1 MAFESRPKGPGVAKD
16 AFCGYHKGEEGRR
29 KAMYRYFLF
38 YKPFGCVTARRDDR
52 YPTVMDWFRDLGNED
67 LSPVGRLDRET
78 EGLLLVTNDGMWNR
92 KMTLLPVVSFV
103 YLLLVFFSFRM
114 YQKMESI
121 GAVAGMKTEYYF
133 TLKNESIFPFA
144 GVRVKMYSDFSYVEN
159 MKEDTEYELLKGD
172 EYTFETNMICKYRG
186 EYQVGIKEVIIT
198 DFLRLFRLKYK

>member
-1 MAFESRPKGPGVAKD
+1 ML
-16 AFCGYHKGEEGRR
+16 RR
-29 KAMYRYFLF
+29 I
-38 YKPFGCVTARRDDR
+38 V
-52 YPTVMDWFRDLGNED
+52 W
-67 LSPVGRLDRET
+67 
-78 EGLLLVTNDGMWNR
+78 LLLWVLSIVSISNFGGAVSYGFFWG
-92 KMTLLPVVSFV
+92 MTLLPVVSFV

-159 MKEDTEYELLKGD
+159 MEEDTEYELLKGD

-186 EYQVGIKEVIIT
+186 EYQVGIFAKV
-198 DFLRLFRLKYK
+198 L